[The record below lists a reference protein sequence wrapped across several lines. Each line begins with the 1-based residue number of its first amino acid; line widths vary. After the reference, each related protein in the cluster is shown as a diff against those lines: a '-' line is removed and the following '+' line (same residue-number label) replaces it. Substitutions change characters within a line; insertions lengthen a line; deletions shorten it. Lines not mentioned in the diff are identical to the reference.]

1 MQTEYRVKLEAF
13 EGPIDLLLFLIR
25 RAEVDVTDIPIA
37 AITDQYL
44 AYLSQIDRIDI
55 DLAGEF
61 LVMAA
66 TLMEIKA
73 RMLAPPAPEGETAD
87 GAATATEGKP
97 ALDPRADLVRQL
109 LAYKRFRDA
118 ADALDRRR
126 VEWERRWPVRRLGID
141 DDALKAAMAEGETD
155 LDLEDLSILDLAQ
168 AHARIVAT
176 VNFDRLGEHTVLYD
190 ETPIE
195 LHAADIIDRLRRDD
209 PESRGV
215 ELAGLFAGRTRGQMI
230 GLFLATLELVRRRD
244 VAVTQDPETLRI
256 TIALRPE
263 VDREM
268 PGASVADTGAERGS
282 GSEASDANTGASRV
296 HGDPGTGSVVAG

>member
-1 MQTEYRVKLEAF
+1 MPTEYRVKLEAF

-25 RAEVDVTDIPIA
+25 RAEVDITDIPIA

-73 RMLAPPAPEGETAD
+73 RMLAPPTPEGESSGGGPAPAD
-87 GAATATEGKP
+87 GRP

-126 VEWERRWPVRRLGID
+126 VEWERRWPVHRIGID
-141 DDALKAAMAEGETD
+141 DEALREAMAAGESE
-155 LDLEDLSILDLAQ
+155 LDLEDLDLLDLAQ
-168 AHARIVAT
+168 AHGRIVAT
-176 VNFDRLGEHTVLYD
+176 VNFDRLGEHTIVYD

-215 ELAGLFAGRTRGQMI
+215 ALASLFEGRTRSQMI
-230 GLFLATLELVRRRD
+230 GLFLATLELVRRRE

-256 TIALRPE
+256 TIAIRPE
-263 VDREM
+263 TEREM
-268 PGASVADTGAERGS
+268 TASAPD
-282 GSEASDANTGASRV
+282 ASDAKTGDPRV
-296 HGDPGTGSVVAG
+296 QEEPGTGSVVTG